1 MDTTI
6 PSPPKPSNSSIPLH
20 PHNSTGCLS
29 LQYLNQ
35 ADWQQSNTGT
45 WLDNWWTANAAA
57 ISQNG
62 FLNTF
67 AELALNDPGWTCP
80 IDGTCQV
87 PCIPVKQTGVQGNLL
102 ARADPLASS
111 TQTGYVAN
119 SLSNLQNQFN
129 TLYSILN
136 SAGTKT
142 SLDINSLVQNFWYD
156 GSQDSTMDLSEGLR
170 SFGLILGLGAAIA
183 TGGAVMPAAVAS
195 ALFSNVVT
203 LVFGGLPSPGDPYL
217 IKASEVGHEMSN
229 YMEDCERG
237 LQDLY
242 NNLTSGNPLGDSSDL
257 RDILSDGSFLSS
269 HYFDM
274 SQNMTNAFKST
285 VINYLWRQ
293 SKVFILGGA
302 SCSEDQGIGS
312 TGSKEGYEMIWWC
325 DDDNK
330 AWYLYNYQWG
340 VGSGLEAGRSIS
352 WVSRPWGA
360 DRMGSHPYLSTH
372 GGSGPYWEDLNPWNV
387 VISSVKSWRVA
398 GYNYTTETWRS
409 RINDMYRAGA
419 NPWFEGNAMEGLW
432 TIPVCNIA
440 ETVNSDWYGKES
452 ILMPYGYDSRPKWC
466 GYICDNNKETTQAF
480 FDAAHLMDGDKRPFS
495 ETCPNN
501 F

>member
-1 MDTTI
+1 MGVYKLVKSRMSAITHLVFNCTISPLFVEKLVFVFCTMRWTIAATALSLGTLGDAELLHERFHRMGRSPNSTSTTI

-29 LQYLNQ
+29 LQNLNQ
-35 ADWQQSNTGT
+35 ADWKQSNTGT
-45 WLDNWWTANAAA
+45 WLDNWWTANSAA

-119 SLSNLQNQFN
+119 SLSNLQTQFN

-156 GSQDSTMDLSEGLR
+156 GSEDSTMDLSEGLR

-203 LVFGGLPSPGDPYL
+203 LVFGGLPSP
-217 IKASEVGHEMSN
+217 
-229 YMEDCERG
+229 
-237 LQDLY
+237 
-242 NNLTSGNPLGDSSDL
+242 
-257 RDILSDGSFLSS
+257 
-269 HYFDM
+269 
-274 SQNMTNAFKST
+274 
-285 VINYLWRQ
+285 
-293 SKVFILGGA
+293 
-302 SCSEDQGIGS
+302 
-312 TGSKEGYEMIWWC
+312 
-325 DDDNK
+325 
-330 AWYLYNYQWG
+330 
-340 VGSGLEAGRSIS
+340 
-352 WVSRPWGA
+352 
-360 DRMGSHPYLSTH
+360 
-372 GGSGPYWEDLNPWNV
+372 
-387 VISSVKSWRVA
+387 
-398 GYNYTTETWRS
+398 
-409 RINDMYRAGA
+409 
-419 NPWFEGNAMEGLW
+419 
-432 TIPVCNIA
+432 
-440 ETVNSDWYGKES
+440 
-452 ILMPYGYDSRPKWC
+452 
-466 GYICDNNKETTQAF
+466 
-480 FDAAHLMDGDKRPFS
+480 
-495 ETCPNN
+495 
-501 F
+501 